1 MTRRFAKEPQVDNA
15 LRHSVKDG
23 VAYSVMAGA
32 GETYFSA
39 FALFFKATTTQI
51 GLLASMPPLISSI
64 SQLFSAW
71 LSHKTHNR
79 KRVILTGASLQA
91 FMWLP
96 LIVLPFL
103 FPENAVAII
112 IACIVAYHAAS
123 SVVIPYWSSLMG
135 DLVPEK
141 RRGRYFALRTRYTS
155 ISALISLII
164 AGLVLHFYEMHDL
177 ALYGFISIFIV
188 AAIARWV
195 SVYHLTHMIEPGD
208 ITSSLDIEI
217 PEHWWQQLKRSKFF
231 HFSIFFSLMQ
241 TAVATASP
249 FFAVY
254 MLRDLQFTY
263 VQFMILS
270 AATVLMQFLTLNGW
284 GRISDLFGNRL
295 VLITA
300 GFIVPLIPA
309 LWLLSTNIWFLFAV
323 QLLSGFVWA
332 GFNLS
337 ASNFL
342 YDLIPAPKRSTY
354 LAYHNV
360 MTNMG
365 VFCGA
370 LFGGL
375 LGANLP
381 TSLNIF
387 GETYHWHSPL
397 LGIFLI
403 SFLLRMTAAL
413 IFLPR
418 LKEVRAVR
426 QITVTELVFR
436 ATRFSA
442 LSGFIYDII
451 SSVKQG
457 KR

>member
-1 MTRRFAKEPQVDNA
+1 MKRRFAKEPQVDNA
-15 LRHSVKDG
+15 LRHSIKDG

-39 FALFFKATTTQI
+39 FALFFKATTSQI

-91 FMWLP
+91 FIWFP
-96 LIVLPFL
+96 LVVMPFL
-103 FPENAVAII
+103 FPENAVPII

-123 SVVIPYWSSLMG
+123 SIVIPYWSSLMG

-164 AGLVLHFYEMHDL
+164 GGLILHFYELHDL
-177 ALYGFISIFIV
+177 ALYGFISIFII

-195 SVYHLTHMIEPGD
+195 SVYHLTHMVEPGEMK
-208 ITSSLDIEI
+208 TSLDIEI
-217 PEHWWQQLKRSKFF
+217 PEHWWHQLKHSKFF
-231 HFSIFFSLMQ
+231 PFSVFFSLMQ

-309 LWLLSTNIWFLFAV
+309 LWLLTTNIWFLFTI

-337 ASNFL
+337 AGNFL
-342 YDLIPAPKRSTY
+342 YDLIPAPKRSTF

-370 LFGGL
+370 LLGGL
-375 LGANLP
+375 LGSNLP
-381 TSLNIF
+381 TSFHIF
-387 GETYHWHSPL
+387 GETYQWHSPL

-403 SFLLRMTAAL
+403 SFMLRLTVAL
-413 IFLPR
+413 VFLPR
-418 LKEVRAVR
+418 LKEVRTVR
-426 QITVTELVFR
+426 QMTVTELVFR

-451 SSVKQG
+451 SSVRQSK
-457 KR
+457 K

>member
-1 MTRRFAKEPQVDNA
+1 MTRRFAKDPQVDSA

-71 LSHKTHNR
+71 LSHKTHCR
-79 KRVILTGASLQA
+79 KKVILTGASIQA
-91 FMWLP
+91 FTWLP

-103 FPENAVAII
+103 FPEYAVAII
-112 IACIVAYHAAS
+112 IACIIAYHAAS

-155 ISALISLII
+155 VSALISLIV

-177 ALYGFISIFIV
+177 ALYGFVSIFII

-195 SVYHLTHMIEPGD
+195 SVYHLTHMVEPGEMK
-208 ITSSLDIEI
+208 TNLDIQI
-217 PEHWWQQLKRSKFF
+217 SQHWWQDLKQSRFF
-231 HFSIFFSLMQ
+231 HFSVFFSLMQ
-241 TAVATASP
+241 TSVATASP

-254 MLRDLQFTY
+254 MLRDLHFTY
-263 VQFMILS
+263 VQFMTLS

-284 GRISDLFGNRL
+284 GRLSDTFGNRV
-295 VLITA
+295 VLITT

-309 LWLLSTNIWFLFAV
+309 LWLASSSIWYLFV
-323 QLLSGFVWA
+323 IQLLSGFVWA

-342 YDLIPAPKRSTY
+342 YDLIPSPKRSTY
-354 LAYHNV
+354 LAYHNI
-360 MTNMG
+360 MTNIG
-365 VFCGA
+365 IFFGA
-370 LFGGL
+370 LVGGV
-375 LGANLP
+375 LGASLP
-381 TSLNIF
+381 NTISLF
-387 GETYHWHSPL
+387 GETYHWHSAL

-403 SFLLRMTAAL
+403 SSLLRMTVAVV
-413 IFLPR
+413 FLPR

-426 QITVTELVFR
+426 QMSVTELIFR
-436 ATRFSA
+436 ATRFNA
-442 LSGFIYDII
+442 LSGLIYDII
-451 SSVKQG
+451 STVKHG
-457 KR
+457 KK